1 MVAGGTLSA
10 ARDHIFRHEYVFKL
24 ICPKHTCP
32 GMHWLAATPLNFK
45 DTLNS
50 KKSGLPDA
58 DDFCG

>member
-1 MVAGGTLSA
+1 MREIDKEILKIEL
-10 ARDHIFRHEYVFKL
+10 D
-24 ICPKHTCP
+24 
-32 GMHWLAATPLNFK
+32 FK